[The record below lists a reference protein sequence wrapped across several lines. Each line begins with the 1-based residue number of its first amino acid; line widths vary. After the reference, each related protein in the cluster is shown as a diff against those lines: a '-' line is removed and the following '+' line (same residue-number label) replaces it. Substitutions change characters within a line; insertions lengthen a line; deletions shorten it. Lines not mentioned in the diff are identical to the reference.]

1 MDRKL
6 MISAVTKFLIGLVIL
21 GLLIFLPAGT
31 MAFAQGW
38 IFMAVLFVPM
48 FIIGVVLAL
57 KSPEL
62 LRKRLNSKEQET
74 TQKGVV
80 ISSMLMFLGGFI
92 TAGLSFRFGWL
103 KLPLWVSVTAAVI
116 FLIGYAMYAEVLREN
131 EYLSRTV
138 EVQEEQKVIDTGLYG
153 VIRHPMY
160 TATILMFCF
169 APLVLGSVISFVI
182 FLAYPVIIVTR
193 IGNEEKVLE
202 QGLKGYTDYKKK
214 VRYRL
219 LPFIW

>member
-6 MISAVTKFLIGLVIL
+6 MISAVTKFLAGLVL
-21 GLLIFLPAGT
+21 LALLIFLPAGT
-31 MAFAQGW
+31 LAFTQGW
-38 IFMAVLFVPM
+38 IFMAVLFLPM
-48 FIIGVVLAL
+48 LMIGIVLAL

-62 LRKRLNSKEQET
+62 LRKRLNSKEQEN

-80 ISSMLMFLGGFI
+80 ISSLLMFLTGFI

-103 KLPLWVSVTAAVI
+103 RLPMWVSVTAAVI

-202 QGLKGYTDYKKK
+202 NGLKGYTDYKKK
-214 VRYRL
+214 VKYRL

>member
-6 MISAVTKFLIGLVIL
+6 MISGITKYLAGLIIL

-31 MAFAQGW
+31 FAYSQGW
-38 IFMAVLFVPM
+38 LFMAVLFVPM
-48 FIIGVVLAL
+48 LIIGIVLAL

-62 LRKRLNSKEQET
+62 LRKRLNSKEQEN

-80 ISSMLMFLGGFI
+80 ISSLLMFLTGFI

-103 KLPLWVSVTAAVI
+103 RLPLWVSVTAAVI

-153 VIRHPMY
+153 IIRHPMY

-202 QGLKGYTDYKKK
+202 QGLKGYSDYKKK

-219 LPFIW
+219 LPFVW

>member
-6 MISAVTKFLIGLVIL
+6 MISAVTKFLAGLVL
-21 GLLIFLPAGT
+21 LALLIFLPAGT
-31 MAFAQGW
+31 LAFTQGW
-38 IFMAVLFVPM
+38 IFMAVLFLPM
-48 FIIGVVLAL
+48 LMIGIVLAL

-103 KLPLWVSVTAAVI
+103 RLPLWVSVTAAVI

-153 VIRHPMY
+153 IIRHPMY

-169 APLVLGSVISFVI
+169 APLVLGSVISFMI

-202 QGLKGYTDYKKK
+202 KGLKGYADYKKK
-214 VRYRL
+214 VKYRL

>member
-1 MDRKL
+1 
-6 MISAVTKFLIGLVIL
+6 
-21 GLLIFLPAGT
+21 
-31 MAFAQGW
+31 
-38 IFMAVLFVPM
+38 
-48 FIIGVVLAL
+48 
-57 KSPEL
+57 
-62 LRKRLNSKEQET
+62 
-74 TQKGVV
+74 
-80 ISSMLMFLGGFI
+80 
-92 TAGLSFRFGWL
+92 
-103 KLPLWVSVTAAVI
+103 VI
-116 FLIGYAMYAEVLREN
+116 FLIGYAMYAEVLCEN

-153 VIRHPMY
+153 IIRHPMY

-202 QGLKGYTDYKKK
+202 NGLKGYTDYKKK
-214 VRYRL
+214 VKYRL

>member
-6 MISAVTKFLIGLVIL
+6 MISAVTKFLAGLVL
-21 GLLIFLPAGT
+21 LALLIFLPAGT
-31 MAFAQGW
+31 LAFTQGW
-38 IFMAVLFVPM
+38 IFMAVLFLPM
-48 FIIGVVLAL
+48 LMIGIVLAL

-62 LRKRLNSKEQET
+62 LRKRLNSKEQEN

-80 ISSMLMFLGGFI
+80 ISSLLMFLAGFI

-103 KLPLWVSVTAAVI
+103 RLPMWVSVTAAVI

-153 VIRHPMY
+153 GIRHPMY

-202 QGLKGYTDYKKK
+202 NGLKGYTDYKKK
-214 VRYRL
+214 VKYRL

>member
-6 MISAVTKFLIGLVIL
+6 MISAVTKFLAGLVL
-21 GLLIFLPAGT
+21 LALLIFLPAGT
-31 MAFAQGW
+31 LAFTQGW
-38 IFMAVLFVPM
+38 IFMAVLFLPM
-48 FIIGVVLAL
+48 LMIGIVLAL

-62 LRKRLNSKEQET
+62 LRKRLNSKEQEN

-80 ISSMLMFLGGFI
+80 ISSLLMFLVGFI

-103 KLPLWVSVTAAVI
+103 RLPMWVSVTAAVV

-202 QGLKGYTDYKKK
+202 NGLKCYTDYKKK
-214 VRYRL
+214 VKYRL